1 MPAPNARPER
11 AADSVLSAMT
21 ETAAHAGVAAD
32 AHLRAHAAA
41 LDGAPIAPRPR
52 KLRVLRWLPRAW
64 VLTTG
69 DASRPVL
76 HLTFDDG
83 PDPEHTPRML
93 DLLARHDA
101 RATFFL
107 LGQNVERHPELTAR
121 IVAAGHTL
129 GNHSWDHPRV
139 ERLTLAELREQID
152 RTDAMLSRFDGLPQ
166 HDFRPPRGAMPAGM
180 VLDCIRRG
188 IRIAYWSY
196 DTLDYCHRAPAEL
209 AAVARMDPLRA
220 GDVLLMHD
228 DSVHSHGLLDVML
241 PEWKAQ
247 GFALEPLPGRAILS
261 GGGR

>member
-1 MPAPNARPER
+1 
-11 AADSVLSAMT
+11 MT
-21 ETAAHAGVAAD
+21 DTVTHATPDAD
-32 AHLRAHAAA
+32 ARARAVAS
-41 LDGAPIAPRPR
+41 APRPR
-52 KLRVLRWLPRAW
+52 KLRVLRWLPRGW
-64 VLTTG
+64 VLSTG
-69 DASRPVL
+69 AAGRRAL

-93 DLLARHDA
+93 DLLARHGA

-107 LGQNVERHPELTAR
+107 LGRNVERYPDITAR
-121 IVAAGHTL
+121 IVADGHGL

-139 ERLTLAELREQID
+139 ERLALADLRAQID
-152 RTDAMLSRFDGLPQ
+152 RTDALLAAFDGRAR

-196 DTLDYCHRAPAEL
+196 DTLDYSHRPADEL
-209 AAVARMDPLRA
+209 ADMARRTGLRA

-228 DSVHSHGLLDVML
+228 DSAHSHGLLEALL

-247 GFALEPLPGRAILS
+247 GFALEPLPQRGRAQA
-261 GGGR
+261 GGR

>member
-1 MPAPNARPER
+1 
-11 AADSVLSAMT
+11 MT
-21 ETAAHAGVAAD
+21 ETVTHAAD
-32 AHLRAHAAA
+32 AADGHPLALRAVSDAAPA
-41 LDGAPIAPRPR
+41 APRPR

-69 DASRPVL
+69 DATRPVL

-107 LGQNVERHPELTAR
+107 LGQNVERHPQLAAR

-139 ERLTLAELREQID
+139 ERLTLSQLREQID
-152 RTDAMLSRFDGLPQ
+152 RTDALLARFDGQPR
-166 HDFRPPRGAMPAGM
+166 HDFRPPRGEMPAGM

-196 DTLDYCHRAPAEL
+196 DTLDYSHRGPAEL
-209 AAVARMDPLRA
+209 AAVARRDPLRA

-228 DSVHSHGLLDVML
+228 DSAHSHGLLDAML

-247 GFALEPLPGRAILS
+247 GFALEPLPGRQAR
-261 GGGR
+261 GGDAR

>member
-1 MPAPNARPER
+1 MTDAATHAGASTAAAPR
-11 AADSVLSAMT
+11 AA
-21 ETAAHAGVAAD
+21 AA
-32 AHLRAHAAA
+32 R
-41 LDGAPIAPRPR
+41 PRPR
-52 KLRVLRWLPRAW
+52 KLQVLRWLPDAW

-69 DASRPVL
+69 GHRRQAL

-93 DLLARHDA
+93 DLLARHGA
-101 RATFFL
+101 KATFFL
-107 LGQNVERHPELTAR
+107 LGQNVERHPDITAR
-121 IVAAGHTL
+121 IVAEGHAL

-139 ERLTLAELREQID
+139 ERLTLAQQRAQVD
-152 RTDAMLSRFDGLPQ
+152 RTDAALARFDGRAR

-196 DTLDYCHRAPAEL
+196 DTLDYSHRPAAEL
-209 AAVARMDPLRA
+209 VAIARRDRLRA

-228 DSVHSHGLLDVML
+228 DSAHSHALLDTMI
-241 PEWKAQ
+241 PEWQAQ
-247 GFALEPLPGRAILS
+247 GFSLEPLPGRDARD